1 MRSVQVAGRY
11 VDVVGQAE
19 CEIWQYC
26 CAVLDGVVGVVA
38 DDKAT
43 IQVPD
48 REIPWN
54 LSILESRRL
63 LRLDCAMS
71 AYELHLMC
79 PQRLGRLLES
89 NVLKGRPI

>member
-1 MRSVQVAGRY
+1 M
-11 VDVVGQAE
+11 VGQTE
-19 CEIWQYC
+19 GEIWQYC
-26 CAVLDGVVGVVA
+26 CAELDGVVGVVA
-38 DDKAT
+38 GDKAT

-54 LSILESRRL
+54 LSILDSRRL

-71 AYELHLMC
+71 AYELHLKC

-89 NVLKGRPI
+89 NVLNGRPV